1 MDDTPSSF
9 WSRSALPHHLGFVL
23 LEQGDG
29 HAVVRVRLT
38 AELLNAHGTAHGGL
52 VFTLADTAFGM
63 AANGGAARA
72 VTQQASINFLSPA
85 EAGEVLTARAR
96 QVSRSGRSA
105 ILDVT
110 VTAGDDARV
119 IALFRGQAR
128 FISG

>member
-1 MDDTPSSF
+1 MDDAPSSF
-9 WSRSALPHHLGFVL
+9 WSRSALPHHLGFAL
-23 LEQGDG
+23 LELGDG

-38 AELLNAHGTAHGGL
+38 PELLNAHGTVHGGL

-63 AANGGAARA
+63 AANGGPARA
-72 VTQQASINFLSPA
+72 VTQQADIRFISPA
-85 EAGEVLTARAR
+85 AAGEVLTARAT
-96 QVSRSGRSA
+96 QVSRAGRTA